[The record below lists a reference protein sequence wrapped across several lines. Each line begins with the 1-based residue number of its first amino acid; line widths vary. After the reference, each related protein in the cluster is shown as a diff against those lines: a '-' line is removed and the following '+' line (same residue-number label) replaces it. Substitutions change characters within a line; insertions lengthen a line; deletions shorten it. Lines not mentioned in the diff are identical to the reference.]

1 MQRPWAEEL
10 HGGKRG
16 SECGQLEWCELGRG
30 GASGGGA
37 GAGAAEGVGVQLRE
51 GPVSP
56 GRGFGCCF
64 Q

>member
-37 GAGAAEGVGVQLRE
+37 GAGQLKEWACSSGRPRE
-51 GPVSP
+51 SW
-56 GRGFGCCF
+56 
-64 Q
+64 